1 MFIEVK
7 MEGFDLLS
15 KESVIFQGKNANMEG
30 DSWVCGKMK
39 FSFTISV
46 N

>member
-1 MFIEVK
+1 

-30 DSWVCGKMK
+30 DSWVNETVLNSK
-39 FSFTISV
+39 
-46 N
+46 